1 MGITH
6 NIIRPSRISS
16 LDVTRAIA
24 LVGVVMMNYHSYLN
38 KDKAFYPPRP
48 SFAERIFNPLS
59 GILTTRFAATFV
71 LVAGMSIALLVQS
84 AMQSGNAE
92 LIRSAQMKLAR
103 RGLFLY
109 ALGAAVQWIWP
120 GTILF
125 YYGAFLL
132 ISAVMCTWSNRSLI
146 AVSVASIA
154 VSTGVSAW
162 RGYQLFE
169 GNFTQWLSPA
179 PNSPRNL
186 LIRTFF
192 DYTHPV
198 FPWITFIC
206 AGIILGRNLE
216 RLAQL
221 RTRIM
226 LWSGVLLFATFLIRT
241 FVMPDSITSQSDYAL
256 QRALSTNNHEH
267 SVLHVTS
274 SLAVALLVFCCISL
288 VTDSRATSRAVAF
301 FARTGQMTLSIYLAH
316 VLVFNLVVNW
326 LNWVRPTGLDTALV
340 LSLAF
345 YAVAVSASSLYFRRF
360 GIGPCER
367 VYRAFGG

>member
-1 MGITH
+1 
-6 NIIRPSRISS
+6 

-38 KDKAFYPPRP
+38 KDKAFYPSRP
-48 SFAERIFNPLS
+48 SFAEQIFNPLS

-132 ISAVMCTWSNRSLI
+132 ISAVMCTWSNRSLV
-146 AVSVASIA
+146 AVAVASTA
-154 VSTGVSAW
+154 VSTGLSAW

-226 LWSGVLLFATFLIRT
+226 LWSGVVLFATFLIRT

-274 SLAVALLVFCCISL
+274 TLAVALIAFCAISL

-326 LNWVRPTGLDTALV
+326 LNWVRPTGLDTALA

-345 YAVAVSASSLYFRRF
+345 YAVAVPASSLYFHRF

>member
-1 MGITH
+1 VGISH

-24 LVGVVMMNYHSYLN
+24 LVGVVMMNYHAYLN
-38 KDKAFYPPRP
+38 KDKAFYPPHP

-71 LVAGMSIALLVQS
+71 LIAGMSIALLVQS
-84 AMQSGNAE
+84 AMQSGNVE

-132 ISAVMCTWSNRSLI
+132 ISAVICTWSNRLLV

-154 VSTGVSAW
+154 VSTGLSAW
-162 RGYQLFE
+162 RGYQFFE

-179 PNSPRNL
+179 PNTPRNL
-186 LIRTFF
+186 LIRTFV

-206 AGIILGRNLE
+206 AGIILGRSLE
-216 RLAQL
+216 RLTQF
-221 RTRIM
+221 RTHIM
-226 LWSGVLLFATFLIRT
+226 LWSGVSLFVTFLIRT
-241 FVMPDSITSQSDYAL
+241 FAMPDSITAQSDYVL
-256 QRALSTNNHEH
+256 QRALSTNNHDH

-274 SLAVALLVFCCISL
+274 TLAVALLVFCCISFII
-288 VTDSRATSRAVAF
+288 DSRVNSRTVTF
-301 FARTGQMTLSIYLAH
+301 LARTGQMTLSIYLAH

-345 YAVAVSASSLYFRRF
+345 YVVAVPASSLYFRRF

>member
-1 MGITH
+1 VGLTTTE
-6 NIIRPSRISS
+6 IRPSRLPS

-24 LVGVVMMNYHSYLN
+24 LVGVVVMNYHAYLN
-38 KDKAFYPPRP
+38 TDKAFYPPRP

-71 LVAGMSIALLVQS
+71 LVAGIGIALLVQN
-84 AMQSGNAE
+84 AIRSGDNA
-92 LIRSAQMKLAR
+92 LIRAAQMKLAR

-109 ALGAAVQWIWP
+109 AVGAAVQWIWP

-125 YYGAFLL
+125 YYGAFFL
-132 ISAVMCTWSNRSLI
+132 ISAVICTWSNRSLI
-146 AVSVASIA
+146 AVSIVSLT
-154 VSTGVSAW
+154 VSTGLSAW
-162 RGYQLFE
+162 RGYRSFE
-169 GNFTQWLSPA
+169 GDFTRWLSPT

-206 AGIILGRNLE
+206 AGIILGRNLQ
-216 RLAQL
+216 RLTQL

-226 LWSGVLLFATFLIRT
+226 LWSGVTLLVTYLIRT
-241 FVMPDSITSQSDYAL
+241 FAMPDSNATQSDYVL
-256 QRALSTNNHEH
+256 KRVLSTNNHDH
-267 SVLHVTS
+267 ALLHVMAT
-274 SLAVALLVFCCISL
+274 LAVALLAFCIVSL
-288 VTDSRATSRAVAF
+288 ITDSRKDHRAVEF
-301 FARTGQMTLSIYLAH
+301 LARTGQMTLSIYLAH
-316 VLVFNLVVNW
+316 VFVFNLVVHW

-345 YAVAVSASSLYFRRF
+345 YLTTVPMSSLYFRKF
-360 GIGPCER
+360 GIGPFER

>member
-1 MGITH
+1 
-6 NIIRPSRISS
+6 

-24 LVGVVMMNYHSYLN
+24 LVGVVMMNYHAYLN
-38 KDKAFYPPRP
+38 TDKAFFPPRP
-48 SFAERIFNPLS
+48 SFAERVFNPLS

-84 AMQSGNAE
+84 AMQSGNVE

-109 ALGAAVQWIWP
+109 AIGAAVQWVWP

-132 ISAVMCTWSNRSLI
+132 ISAVICTWSNRSLVAI
-146 AVSVASIA
+146 SVASIA
-154 VSTGVSAW
+154 VSTGLSAW
-162 RGYQLFE
+162 RGYQFFQ
-169 GNFTQWLSPA
+169 GNFTQWLSPT
-179 PNSPRNL
+179 PNTPRNL

-216 RLAQL
+216 HLAQL

-226 LWSGVLLFATFLIRT
+226 LWSGVALFATFLIRT
-241 FVMPDSITSQSDYAL
+241 FVMPDSITSQWDYVL
-256 QRALSTNNHEH
+256 QRALSTNNHDH
-267 SVLHVTS
+267 SFLHVTS
-274 SLAVALLVFCCISL
+274 TLAIALLAFCSISL
-288 VTDSRATSRAVAF
+288 LTDSRPTSRVVEF
-301 FARTGQMTLSIYLAH
+301 LARTGQMTLSIYLAH
-316 VLVFNLVVNW
+316 VLVFNLVVHW

-340 LSLAF
+340 LSLSF
-345 YAVAVSASSLYFRRF
+345 YVVAVPVSSMLKRRY

>member
-1 MGITH
+1 
-6 NIIRPSRISS
+6 
-16 LDVTRAIA
+16 
-24 LVGVVMMNYHSYLN
+24 MNYHAYLN
-38 KDKAFYPPRP
+38 KSAAFYPERP

-71 LVAGMSIALLVQS
+71 LVAGMGIALLVQPAIRS
-84 AMQSGNAE
+84 ENAT
-92 LIRSAQMKLAR
+92 LIRATQMKLAR

-109 ALGAAVQWIWP
+109 AVGAAVQWIWP

-125 YYGAFLL
+125 YYGAFFL
-132 ISAVMCTWSNRSLI
+132 IAAVICTWSNRSLL
-146 AVSVASIA
+146 AVSAVSIA
-154 VSTGVSAW
+154 VSTGLTAW
-162 RGYQLFE
+162 RGYRSFE
-169 GNFTQWLSPA
+169 GDFTQWLSPT

-206 AGIILGRNLE
+206 AGIILGRNLQ

-221 RTRIM
+221 RKQIM
-226 LWSGVLLFATFLIRT
+226 VWSGVTLLVTYFIRT
-241 FVMPDSITSQSDYAL
+241 FAMPDSIATRTDYVL
-256 QRALSTNNHEH
+256 QRVLSTNNHDH
-267 SVLHVTS
+267 ALLHVTAT
-274 SLAVALLVFCCISL
+274 LAVALLAFCIISL
-288 VTDSRATSRAVAF
+288 ITDSQPMSRTVTF
-301 FARTGQMTLSIYLAH
+301 LARTGQMTLSIYLAH
-316 VLVFNLVVNW
+316 VLVFNLVVHW

-340 LSLAF
+340 LSLSF
-345 YAVAVSASSLYFRRF
+345 YVVAVPVSSLCFRRF

>member
-6 NIIRPSRISS
+6 NIIRPSRIPS

-48 SFAERIFNPLS
+48 SFAERVFNPLS

-132 ISAVMCTWSNRSLI
+132 IAAVMCTWSNRSLI
-146 AVSVASIA
+146 AVSVISIA
-154 VSTGVSAW
+154 VSTGLSAW
-162 RGYQLFE
+162 RGYQFFQ

-186 LIRTFF
+186 LIRTFV

-206 AGIILGRNLE
+206 AGMILGRNLE
-216 RLAQL
+216 RLTQL

-226 LWSGVLLFATFLIRT
+226 LWSGVALFATFVIRT
-241 FVMPDSITSQSDYAL
+241 FVMPDSLSSQSDYVL

-267 SVLHVTS
+267 AVLHVTS
-274 SLAVALLVFCCISL
+274 TLAVALLAFCAISL
-288 VTDSRATSRAVAF
+288 ITDSRTTSRSVAF

-326 LNWVRPTGLDTALV
+326 LNWVQPTGLDTALV
-340 LSLAF
+340 LSLSF
-345 YAVAVSASSLYFRRF
+345 YIVAVPVSSLYFRRF
-360 GIGPCER
+360 GIGPGER

>member
-1 MGITH
+1 
-6 NIIRPSRISS
+6 

-132 ISAVMCTWSNRSLI
+132 ISAVMCTWSNSNLV
-146 AVSVASIA
+146 AVAVASTA
-154 VSTGVSAW
+154 VSTGLSAW
-162 RGYQLFE
+162 RGYQFFQ

-198 FPWITFIC
+198 FPWIAFIC

-221 RTRIM
+221 RIHIM
-226 LWSGVLLFATFLIRT
+226 LWSGVALFVTFLIRT
-241 FVMPDSITSQSDYAL
+241 FVMPDSLSSQSDYVL
-256 QRALSTNNHEH
+256 QRALSTNNHDH

-274 SLAVALLVFCCISL
+274 TLAVALLAFCCISF
-288 VTDSRATSRAVAF
+288 VTDSRVNGRAVTF
-301 FARTGQMTLSIYLAH
+301 LARTGQMTLSIYLAH

-345 YAVAVSASSLYFRRF
+345 YAVAVPASSQYFRRF

>member
-1 MGITH
+1 MGITN
-6 NIIRPSRISS
+6 NIIRPSRIPS

-24 LVGVVMMNYHSYLN
+24 LVGVVMMNYHAYLN
-38 KDKAFYPPRP
+38 KDKAFYPPHP

-162 RGYQLFE
+162 RGYQFFQ
-169 GNFTQWLSPA
+169 GNFTQWLSPT

-186 LIRTFF
+186 LIRTFV

-206 AGIILGRNLE
+206 AGIILGRNIH

-226 LWSGVLLFATFLIRT
+226 VWSGIALFITFVIRT
-241 FVMPDSITSQSDYAL
+241 FVMPSSLTSQSNYVM
-256 QRALSTNNHEH
+256 QRVLSTNNVDH

-274 SLAVALLVFCCISL
+274 TLSVALLAFCCVSL
-288 VTDSRATSRAVAF
+288 ITDFQGSNRVVEF
-301 FARTGQMTLSIYLAH
+301 IARTGQMTLSIYLAH
-316 VLVFNLVVNW
+316 VLVFNFVVHW
-326 LNWVRPTGLDTALV
+326 MHWVRPTGLDTALV

-345 YAVAVSASSLYFRRF
+345 YVIAVPVSSMWQRRF
-360 GIGPCER
+360 GIGPFER

>member
-1 MGITH
+1 
-6 NIIRPSRISS
+6 

-24 LVGVVMMNYHSYLN
+24 LVGVVMMNYHAYLN
-38 KDKAFYPPRP
+38 TDKAFFPPRP
-48 SFAERIFNPLS
+48 SFAERVFNPLS

-84 AMQSGNAE
+84 AMQSGNVE

-109 ALGAAVQWIWP
+109 AIGAAVQWVWP

-132 ISAVMCTWSNRSLI
+132 ISAVICTWSNRSLV

-154 VSTGVSAW
+154 VSTGLSAW
-162 RGYQLFE
+162 RGYQFFQ
-169 GNFTQWLSPA
+169 GNFTQWLSPT
-179 PNSPRNL
+179 PNTPRNL

-216 RLAQL
+216 HLAQL

-226 LWSGVLLFATFLIRT
+226 LWSGVALFATFLIRT
-241 FVMPDSITSQSDYAL
+241 FVMPDSITSQWDYVL
-256 QRALSTNNHEH
+256 QRVLSTNNHDH
-267 SVLHVTS
+267 SFLHVTS
-274 SLAVALLVFCCISL
+274 TLAIALLAFCSISL
-288 VTDSRATSRAVAF
+288 LTDSRPTSRVVEF
-301 FARTGQMTLSIYLAH
+301 LARTGQMTLSIYLAH
-316 VLVFNLVVNW
+316 VLVFNLVVHW

-340 LSLAF
+340 LSLSF
-345 YAVAVSASSLYFRRF
+345 YVVAVPVSSLLKRRY

>member
-1 MGITH
+1 MGITS
-6 NIIRPSRISS
+6 NVIRPSRIPS

-24 LVGVVMMNYHSYLN
+24 LVGVVMMNYHAYLN
-38 KDKAFYPPRP
+38 TDKAFFPPHP
-48 SFAERIFNPLS
+48 SFAERVFNPLS

-84 AMQSGNAE
+84 AIQSGNVE

-109 ALGAAVQWIWP
+109 AIGAAVQWVWP

-132 ISAVMCTWSNRSLI
+132 ISAVICTWSNRSLV

-154 VSTGVSAW
+154 VSTGLSAW
-162 RGYQLFE
+162 RGYQFFQ
-169 GNFTQWLSPA
+169 GNFTQWLSPT
-179 PNSPRNL
+179 PNTPRNL

-216 RLAQL
+216 HLAQL

-226 LWSGVLLFATFLIRT
+226 LWSGVALFATFLIRT
-241 FVMPDSITSQSDYAL
+241 FVMPDSITSQWDYVL
-256 QRALSTNNHEH
+256 QRALSTNNHDH
-267 SVLHVTS
+267 SFLHVTS
-274 SLAVALLVFCCISL
+274 TLAIALLAFCSISL
-288 VTDSRATSRAVAF
+288 LTDSRPTSRVVEF
-301 FARTGQMTLSIYLAH
+301 LARTGQMTLSIYLAH
-316 VLVFNLVVNW
+316 VLVFNLVVHW

-340 LSLAF
+340 LSLSF
-345 YAVAVSASSLYFRRF
+345 YVVAVPVSSLLKRRY

>member
-1 MGITH
+1 MGITTTD
-6 NIIRPSRISS
+6 IRPPRIPS

-24 LVGVVMMNYHSYLN
+24 LVGVVVMNYHAYLN
-38 KDKAFYPPRP
+38 KSAAFYPPRP

-71 LVAGMSIALLVQS
+71 LVAGMGIALLVQS
-84 AMQSGNAE
+84 AMQSGDAA
-92 LIRSAQMKLAR
+92 LMRAAQMKLAR

-109 ALGAAVQWIWP
+109 AVGAAVQWIWP

-125 YYGAFLL
+125 YDGAFFL
-132 ISAVMCTWSNRSLI
+132 IAAVICTWSNRSLI
-146 AVSVASIA
+146 AVSAVSIA
-154 VSTGVSAW
+154 VSTGITAW
-162 RGYQLFE
+162 RGYRSFE
-169 GNFTQWLSPA
+169 GDFTRWLSPT

-206 AGIILGRNLE
+206 AGIILGRNLQ
-216 RLAQL
+216 RLTQL

-226 LWSGVLLFATFLIRT
+226 LWSGVTLLVTYLIRT
-241 FVMPDSITSQSDYAL
+241 FAMPESNATPSDYVL
-256 QRALSTNNHEH
+256 KRILSTNNHDH
-267 SVLHVTS
+267 ALLHVMAT
-274 SLAVALLVFCCISL
+274 LAVALLAFCIVSL
-288 VTDSRATSRAVAF
+288 ITDSRKDHLAVEF
-301 FARTGQMTLSIYLAH
+301 LARTGQMTLSIYLAH
-316 VLVFNLVVNW
+316 VFIFNLVVNW
-326 LNWVRPTGLDTALV
+326 LDWVRPTGLDTALV

-345 YAVAVSASSLYFRRF
+345 YLTAVPISSLYFRKF
-360 GIGPCER
+360 GIGPFER

>member
-1 MGITH
+1 MGITQ
-6 NIIRPSRISS
+6 NIFRPSRILS

-24 LVGVVMMNYHSYLN
+24 LVGVVMMNYHAYLN

-71 LVAGMSIALLVQS
+71 LIAGMSIALLVQS
-84 AMQSGNAE
+84 AMQSGNVE

-125 YYGAFLL
+125 YYGAYLL
-132 ISAVMCTWSNRSLI
+132 ISAVICTWSNRLLV

-154 VSTGVSAW
+154 VSTGLSAW
-162 RGYQLFE
+162 RGYQFFE

-179 PNSPRNL
+179 PNTPRNL
-186 LIRTFF
+186 LIRTFV

-206 AGIILGRNLE
+206 AGIILGRSLE
-216 RLAQL
+216 RLTQF
-221 RTRIM
+221 RTHIM
-226 LWSGVLLFATFLIRT
+226 LWSGVSLFVTFLIRT
-241 FVMPDSITSQSDYAL
+241 FAMPDSITAQSDYVL
-256 QRALSTNNHEH
+256 QRALSTNNHDH

-274 SLAVALLVFCCISL
+274 TLAVALLVFCCISFI
-288 VTDSRATSRAVAF
+288 TDSRVNSRAVTF
-301 FARTGQMTLSIYLAH
+301 LARTGQMTLSIYLAH

-345 YAVAVSASSLYFRRF
+345 YVVAVPASSLYFRRF

>member
-1 MGITH
+1 MGITS
-6 NIIRPSRISS
+6 NVIRPSRIPS

-24 LVGVVMMNYHSYLN
+24 LVGVVMMNYHAYLN
-38 KDKAFYPPRP
+38 TDKAFFPPRP
-48 SFAERIFNPLS
+48 SFAERVFNPLS

-84 AMQSGNAE
+84 AMQSGNVE

-109 ALGAAVQWIWP
+109 AIGAAVQWVWP

-132 ISAVMCTWSNRSLI
+132 ISAVICTWSNRSLV

-154 VSTGVSAW
+154 VSTGLSAW
-162 RGYQLFE
+162 RGYQFFQ
-169 GNFTQWLSPA
+169 GNFTQWLSPT
-179 PNSPRNL
+179 PNTPRNL

-216 RLAQL
+216 HLAQL

-226 LWSGVLLFATFLIRT
+226 LWSGVALFATFLIRT
-241 FVMPDSITSQSDYAL
+241 FVMPDSITSQWDYVL
-256 QRALSTNNHEH
+256 QRALSTNNHDH
-267 SVLHVTS
+267 SFLHVTS
-274 SLAVALLVFCCISL
+274 TLAIALLAFCSISL
-288 VTDSRATSRAVAF
+288 LTDSRPTSRVVEF
-301 FARTGQMTLSIYLAH
+301 LARTGQMTLSIYLAH
-316 VLVFNLVVNW
+316 VLVFNLVVHW

-340 LSLAF
+340 LSLSF
-345 YAVAVSASSLYFRRF
+345 YVVAVPVSSMLKRRY

>member
-6 NIIRPSRISS
+6 NIIRPSRIPS

-48 SFAERIFNPLS
+48 SFAERVFNPLS
-59 GILTTRFAATFV
+59 GILTTRFAAAFV

-84 AMQSGNAE
+84 AMQSGNTE

-132 ISAVMCTWSNRSLI
+132 IAAVMCTWSNRSLI
-146 AVSVASIA
+146 AVSVISIA
-154 VSTGVSAW
+154 VSTGLSAW
-162 RGYQLFE
+162 RGYQFFQ

-216 RLAQL
+216 RLTQL

-226 LWSGVLLFATFLIRT
+226 LWSGVALFATFVIRT
-241 FVMPDSITSQSDYAL
+241 FVMPDSLSSQSDYVL

-274 SLAVALLVFCCISL
+274 TLAVALLAFCAISL
-288 VTDSRATSRAVAF
+288 ITDSRTTSRAVAF

-326 LNWVRPTGLDTALV
+326 LNWVQPTGLDTALV
-340 LSLAF
+340 LSLSF
-345 YAVAVSASSLYFRRF
+345 YIVAVPVSSLYFRRF
-360 GIGPCER
+360 GIGPGER

>member
-1 MGITH
+1 MGITATD
-6 NIIRPSRISS
+6 IRPSRISS
-16 LDVTRAIA
+16 LDVTRALA
-24 LVGVVMMNYHSYLN
+24 LVGVVVMNYHAYLN
-38 KDKAFYPPRP
+38 KSAAFYPERP

-71 LVAGMSIALLVQS
+71 LVAGMGIALLVQPAIRS
-84 AMQSGNAE
+84 ENAT
-92 LIRSAQMKLAR
+92 LIRATQMKLAR

-109 ALGAAVQWIWP
+109 AVGAAVQWIWP

-125 YYGAFLL
+125 YYGAFFL
-132 ISAVMCTWSNRSLI
+132 IAAVICTWSNRSLL
-146 AVSVASIA
+146 AVSAVSIA
-154 VSTGVSAW
+154 VSTGLTAW
-162 RGYQLFE
+162 RGYRSFE
-169 GNFTQWLSPA
+169 GDFTQWLSPT

-206 AGIILGRNLE
+206 AGIILGRNLQ

-221 RTRIM
+221 RKQIM
-226 LWSGVLLFATFLIRT
+226 VWSGVTLLVTYFIRT
-241 FVMPDSITSQSDYAL
+241 FAMPDSIATRTDYVL
-256 QRALSTNNHEH
+256 QRVLSTNNHDH
-267 SVLHVTS
+267 ALLHVTAT
-274 SLAVALLVFCCISL
+274 LAVALLAFCIISL
-288 VTDSRATSRAVAF
+288 ITDSQPMSRTVTF
-301 FARTGQMTLSIYLAH
+301 LARTGQMTLSIYLAH
-316 VLVFNLVVNW
+316 VLVFNLVVHW

-340 LSLAF
+340 LSLSF
-345 YAVAVSASSLYFRRF
+345 YVVAVPVSSLCFRRF

>member
-1 MGITH
+1 
-6 NIIRPSRISS
+6 
-16 LDVTRAIA
+16 
-24 LVGVVMMNYHSYLN
+24 MMNYHSYLN

-48 SFAERIFNPLS
+48 SFAERVFNPLS

-132 ISAVMCTWSNRSLI
+132 IAAVMCTWSNRSLI
-146 AVSVASIA
+146 AVSVISIA
-154 VSTGVSAW
+154 VSTGLSAW
-162 RGYQLFE
+162 RGYQFFQ

-186 LIRTFF
+186 LIRTFV

-216 RLAQL
+216 RLTQL

-226 LWSGVLLFATFLIRT
+226 LWSGVALFATFVIRT
-241 FVMPDSITSQSDYAL
+241 FVMPDSLSSQSDYVL

-274 SLAVALLVFCCISL
+274 TLAVALLAFCTISL
-288 VTDSRATSRAVAF
+288 ITDSRTTSRAVAF

-326 LNWVRPTGLDTALV
+326 LNWVQPTGLDTALV
-340 LSLAF
+340 LSLSF
-345 YAVAVSASSLYFRRF
+345 YIVAVPVSSLYFRRF
-360 GIGPCER
+360 GIGPGER

>member
-1 MGITH
+1 MGISH

-24 LVGVVMMNYHSYLN
+24 LVGVVMMNYHAYLN
-38 KDKAFYPPRP
+38 KDKAFYPPHP

-71 LVAGMSIALLVQS
+71 LIAGMSIALLVQS
-84 AMQSGNAE
+84 AMQSGNVE

-132 ISAVMCTWSNRSLI
+132 ISAVICTWSNRLLV

-154 VSTGVSAW
+154 VSTGLSAW
-162 RGYQLFE
+162 RGYQFFE

-179 PNSPRNL
+179 PNTPRNL
-186 LIRTFF
+186 LIRTFV

-206 AGIILGRNLE
+206 AGIILGRSLE
-216 RLAQL
+216 RLTQF
-221 RTRIM
+221 RTHIM
-226 LWSGVLLFATFLIRT
+226 LWSGVSLLVTFLIRT
-241 FVMPDSITSQSDYAL
+241 FAMPDSITAQSDYVL
-256 QRALSTNNHEH
+256 QRALSTNNHDH

-274 SLAVALLVFCCISL
+274 TLAVALLVFCCISFII
-288 VTDSRATSRAVAF
+288 DSRVNSRAVTF
-301 FARTGQMTLSIYLAH
+301 LARTGQMTLSIYLAH

-345 YAVAVSASSLYFRRF
+345 YVVAVPASSLYFRRF

>member
-6 NIIRPSRISS
+6 NIIRPSRIPS

-24 LVGVVMMNYHSYLN
+24 LVGVVMMNYHAYLN

-48 SFAERIFNPLS
+48 SFAERVFNPLS
-59 GILTTRFAATFV
+59 GILTTRFAAAFV

-84 AMQSGNAE
+84 AMQSGNTE

-132 ISAVMCTWSNRSLI
+132 IAAVMCTWSNRSLI
-146 AVSVASIA
+146 AVSVISIA
-154 VSTGVSAW
+154 VSTGLSAW
-162 RGYQLFE
+162 RGYQFFQ

-216 RLAQL
+216 RLTQL

-226 LWSGVLLFATFLIRT
+226 LWSGVALFATFVIRT
-241 FVMPDSITSQSDYAL
+241 FVMPDSLSSQSDYVL

-274 SLAVALLVFCCISL
+274 TLAVALLAFCAISL
-288 VTDSRATSRAVAF
+288 ITDSRTTSRAVAF

-340 LSLAF
+340 LSLSF
-345 YAVAVSASSLYFRRF
+345 YIVAVPVSSLYFRRF
-360 GIGPCER
+360 GIGPGER

>member
-1 MGITH
+1 
-6 NIIRPSRISS
+6 

-24 LVGVVMMNYHSYLN
+24 LVGVVMMNYHAYLN
-38 KDKAFYPPRP
+38 TDKAFFPPRP
-48 SFAERIFNPLS
+48 SFAERVFNPLS

-84 AMQSGNAE
+84 AMQSGNVE

-109 ALGAAVQWIWP
+109 AIGAAVQWVWP

-132 ISAVMCTWSNRSLI
+132 ISAVICTWSNRSLV

-154 VSTGVSAW
+154 VSTGLSAW
-162 RGYQLFE
+162 RGYQFFQ
-169 GNFTQWLSPA
+169 GNFTQWLSPT
-179 PNSPRNL
+179 PNTPRNL

-216 RLAQL
+216 HLAQL

-226 LWSGVLLFATFLIRT
+226 LWSGVALFATFLIRT
-241 FVMPDSITSQSDYAL
+241 FVMPDSITSQWDYVL
-256 QRALSTNNHEH
+256 QRALSTNNHDH
-267 SVLHVTS
+267 SFLHVTS
-274 SLAVALLVFCCISL
+274 TLAIALLAFCSISL
-288 VTDSRATSRAVAF
+288 LTDSRPTSRIVEF
-301 FARTGQMTLSIYLAH
+301 LARTGQMTLSIYLAH
-316 VLVFNLVVNW
+316 VLVFNLVVHW

-340 LSLAF
+340 LSLSF
-345 YAVAVSASSLYFRRF
+345 YVVAVPVSSLLKRRY

>member
-1 MGITH
+1 MFH
-6 NIIRPSRISS
+6 
-16 LDVTRAIA
+16 
-24 LVGVVMMNYHSYLN
+24 
-38 KDKAFYPPRP
+38 
-48 SFAERIFNPLS
+48 PLS

-84 AMQSGNAE
+84 AMQSGNVE

-109 ALGAAVQWIWP
+109 AIGAAVQWVWP

-132 ISAVMCTWSNRSLI
+132 ISAVICTWSNRSLVAI
-146 AVSVASIA
+146 SVASIA
-154 VSTGVSAW
+154 VSTGLSAW
-162 RGYQLFE
+162 RGYQFFQ
-169 GNFTQWLSPA
+169 GNFTQWLSPT
-179 PNSPRNL
+179 PNTPRNL

-216 RLAQL
+216 HLAQL

-226 LWSGVLLFATFLIRT
+226 LWSGVALFATFLIRT
-241 FVMPDSITSQSDYAL
+241 FVMPDSITSQWDYVL
-256 QRALSTNNHEH
+256 QRALSTNNHDH
-267 SVLHVTS
+267 SFLHVTS
-274 SLAVALLVFCCISL
+274 TLAVALLAFCSISL
-288 VTDSRATSRAVAF
+288 LTDSRPTSRVVEF
-301 FARTGQMTLSIYLAH
+301 LARTGQMTLSIYLAH
-316 VLVFNLVVNW
+316 VFVFNLVVHW

-340 LSLAF
+340 LSLSF
-345 YAVAVSASSLYFRRF
+345 YVVAVPVSSLLKRRY

>member
-6 NIIRPSRISS
+6 NIIRPSRIPS

-24 LVGVVMMNYHSYLN
+24 LVGVVMMNYHAYLN
-38 KDKAFYPPRP
+38 TDKAFFPPRP
-48 SFAERIFNPLS
+48 SFAERVFNPLS

-84 AMQSGNAE
+84 AIQSGNVE

-109 ALGAAVQWIWP
+109 AIGAAVQWVWP

-132 ISAVMCTWSNRSLI
+132 ISAVICTWSNRSLV

-154 VSTGVSAW
+154 VSTGLSAW
-162 RGYQLFE
+162 RGYQFFQ
-169 GNFTQWLSPA
+169 GNFTQWLSPT
-179 PNSPRNL
+179 PNTPRNL

-216 RLAQL
+216 HLAQL

-226 LWSGVLLFATFLIRT
+226 LWSGVALFATFLIRT
-241 FVMPDSITSQSDYAL
+241 FVMPDSITSQWDYVL
-256 QRALSTNNHEH
+256 QRALSTNNHDH
-267 SVLHVTS
+267 SFLHVTS
-274 SLAVALLVFCCISL
+274 TLAIALLAFCSISL
-288 VTDSRATSRAVAF
+288 LTDSRPTSRVVEF
-301 FARTGQMTLSIYLAH
+301 LARTGQMTLSIYLAH
-316 VLVFNLVVNW
+316 VLVFNLVVHW

-340 LSLAF
+340 LSLSF
-345 YAVAVSASSLYFRRF
+345 YVVAVPVSSLLKRRY

>member
-1 MGITH
+1 VGITN
-6 NIIRPSRISS
+6 NIIRPSRIPS

-24 LVGVVMMNYHSYLN
+24 LVGVVMMNYHAYLN

-84 AMQSGNAE
+84 AIQSGNAE

-132 ISAVMCTWSNRSLI
+132 ISAVMCTWSNRSLV
-146 AVSVASIA
+146 AVAVASTA
-154 VSTGVSAW
+154 VSTGLSAW

-198 FPWITFIC
+198 FPWIAFIC

-226 LWSGVLLFATFLIRT
+226 LWSGVVLFATFVIRT

-274 SLAVALLVFCCISL
+274 TLAVALIAFCCISF
-288 VTDSRATSRAVAF
+288 VTDSRANGRAVTF
-301 FARTGQMTLSIYLAH
+301 LARTGQMTLSIYLAH

-345 YAVAVSASSLYFRRF
+345 YVVAVPASSQYFRRF

>member
-1 MGITH
+1 
-6 NIIRPSRISS
+6 
-16 LDVTRAIA
+16 
-24 LVGVVMMNYHSYLN
+24 MMNYHAYLN
-38 KDKAFYPPRP
+38 KDKAFYPQYP

-71 LVAGMSIALLVQS
+71 LVAGMSIALLVQP

-132 ISAVMCTWSNRSLI
+132 ISAVMCTWSNRSLV
-146 AVSVASIA
+146 AVAVASTA
-154 VSTGVSAW
+154 VSTGLSAW

-198 FPWITFIC
+198 FPWIAFIC
-206 AGIILGRNLE
+206 AGIILGRNLD

-241 FVMPDSITSQSDYAL
+241 FVMPDSLSSQSDYAL

-274 SLAVALLVFCCISL
+274 SLAVALIAFCAISL

-345 YAVAVSASSLYFRRF
+345 YVVAVPASSLYFRRF

>member
-1 MGITH
+1 MGISH

-24 LVGVVMMNYHSYLN
+24 LVGVVMMNYHAYLN
-38 KDKAFYPPRP
+38 KDKAFYPPHP

-71 LVAGMSIALLVQS
+71 LIAGMSIALLVQS
-84 AMQSGNAE
+84 AMQSGNVE

-109 ALGAAVQWIWP
+109 AAGAAVQWIWP

-132 ISAVMCTWSNRSLI
+132 ISAVICTWSNRLLV

-154 VSTGVSAW
+154 VSTGLSAW
-162 RGYQLFE
+162 RGYQFFE

-179 PNSPRNL
+179 PNTPRNL
-186 LIRTFF
+186 LIRTFV

-206 AGIILGRNLE
+206 AGIILGRSLE
-216 RLAQL
+216 RLTQF
-221 RTRIM
+221 RTHIM
-226 LWSGVLLFATFLIRT
+226 LWSGVSLFVTFLIRT
-241 FVMPDSITSQSDYAL
+241 FAMPDSITAQSDYVL
-256 QRALSTNNHEH
+256 QRALSTNNHDH

-274 SLAVALLVFCCISL
+274 TLAVALLVFCCISFII
-288 VTDSRATSRAVAF
+288 DSRVNSRAVTF
-301 FARTGQMTLSIYLAH
+301 LARTGQMTLSIYLAH

-345 YAVAVSASSLYFRRF
+345 YVVAVPASSLYFRRF

>member
-6 NIIRPSRISS
+6 NFNRPSRIPS

-24 LVGVVMMNYHSYLN
+24 LVGVVMMNYHAYLN

-48 SFAERIFNPLS
+48 SFAERVFNPLS

-84 AMQSGNAE
+84 AMQSGNTE

-154 VSTGVSAW
+154 VSTGLSAW
-162 RGYQLFE
+162 RGYQFFQ

-186 LIRTFF
+186 LIRTFV

-206 AGIILGRNLE
+206 AGIIVGRNLE
-216 RLAQL
+216 RLTQL

-226 LWSGVLLFATFLIRT
+226 FWSGIALFVTFLIRT
-241 FVMPDSITSQSDYAL
+241 FVMPDSLSSQSDYVL

-274 SLAVALLVFCCISL
+274 TLAVALLAFCAISL
-288 VTDSRATSRAVAF
+288 ITDSRATSRSVAF

-340 LSLAF
+340 LSLSF
-345 YAVAVSASSLYFRRF
+345 YIVAVPVSSLYFRRF
-360 GIGPCER
+360 GIGPGER

>member
-1 MGITH
+1 MGISH

-24 LVGVVMMNYHSYLN
+24 LVGVVMMNYHAYLN
-38 KDKAFYPPRP
+38 KDKAFYPPHP

-71 LVAGMSIALLVQS
+71 LIAGMSIALLVQS
-84 AMQSGNAE
+84 AMQSGNVE

-132 ISAVMCTWSNRSLI
+132 ISAVICTWSNRLLV

-154 VSTGVSAW
+154 VSTGLSAW
-162 RGYQLFE
+162 RGYQFFE

-179 PNSPRNL
+179 PNTPRNL
-186 LIRTFF
+186 LIRTFV

-206 AGIILGRNLE
+206 AGIILGRSLE
-216 RLAQL
+216 RLAQF
-221 RTRIM
+221 RTHIM
-226 LWSGVLLFATFLIRT
+226 LWSGVSLFVTFLIRT
-241 FVMPDSITSQSDYAL
+241 FAMPDSITAQSDYVL
-256 QRALSTNNHEH
+256 QRALSTNNHDH

-274 SLAVALLVFCCISL
+274 TLAVALLVFCCISFII
-288 VTDSRATSRAVAF
+288 DSRVNSRAVTF
-301 FARTGQMTLSIYLAH
+301 LARTGQMTLSIYLAH

-345 YAVAVSASSLYFRRF
+345 YVVAVPASSLYFRRF

>member
-1 MGITH
+1 
-6 NIIRPSRISS
+6 
-16 LDVTRAIA
+16 
-24 LVGVVMMNYHSYLN
+24 MNYHAYLN
-38 KDKAFYPPRP
+38 KDKAFYPPHP

-71 LVAGMSIALLVQS
+71 LIAGMSIALLVQS
-84 AMQSGNAE
+84 AMQSGNVE

-132 ISAVMCTWSNRSLI
+132 ISAVICTWTNRLLV
-146 AVSVASIA
+146 AVSVASVA
-154 VSTGVSAW
+154 VSTGLSAW
-162 RGYQLFE
+162 RGYQFFE

-179 PNSPRNL
+179 PNTPRNL
-186 LIRTFF
+186 LIRTFV

-206 AGIILGRNLE
+206 AGIILGRSLE
-216 RLAQL
+216 RLTQF
-221 RTRIM
+221 RTHLM
-226 LWSGVLLFATFLIRT
+226 LWSGVSLFVTFLIRT
-241 FVMPDSITSQSDYAL
+241 FAMPDSITAQSDYVL
-256 QRALSTNNHEH
+256 QRALSTNNHDH

-274 SLAVALLVFCCISL
+274 TLAVALLVFCCISFII
-288 VTDSRATSRAVAF
+288 DSRVNSRAVTF
-301 FARTGQMTLSIYLAH
+301 LSRTGQMTLSIYLAH
-316 VLVFNLVVNW
+316 ILVFNLVVNW

-345 YAVAVSASSLYFRRF
+345 YVVAVPASSLYFRRF

>member
-1 MGITH
+1 MGITS
-6 NIIRPSRISS
+6 NVIRPSRIPS

-24 LVGVVMMNYHSYLN
+24 LVGVVMMNYHAYLN
-38 KDKAFYPPRP
+38 TDKAFFPPRP
-48 SFAERIFNPLS
+48 SFAERVFNPLS

-84 AMQSGNAE
+84 AMQSGNVE

-109 ALGAAVQWIWP
+109 AIGAAVQWVWP

-132 ISAVMCTWSNRSLI
+132 ISAVICTWSNRSLV

-154 VSTGVSAW
+154 VSTGLSAW
-162 RGYQLFE
+162 RGYQFFQ
-169 GNFTQWLSPA
+169 GNFTQWLSPT
-179 PNSPRNL
+179 PNTPRNL

-216 RLAQL
+216 HLAQL

-226 LWSGVLLFATFLIRT
+226 LWSGVALFATFLIRT
-241 FVMPDSITSQSDYAL
+241 FVMPDSITSQWDYVL
-256 QRALSTNNHEH
+256 QRALSTNNHDH
-267 SVLHVTS
+267 SFLHVTS
-274 SLAVALLVFCCISL
+274 TLAIALLAFCSISL
-288 VTDSRATSRAVAF
+288 LTDSRPTSRVVEF
-301 FARTGQMTLSIYLAH
+301 LARTGQMTLSIYLAH
-316 VLVFNLVVNW
+316 VLIFNLVVHW

-340 LSLAF
+340 LSLSF
-345 YAVAVSASSLYFRRF
+345 YVVAVPVSSMLKRRY

>member
-1 MGITH
+1 MGITATD
-6 NIIRPSRISS
+6 IRPSRLPS

-24 LVGVVMMNYHSYLN
+24 LVGVVVMNYHAYLN
-38 KDKAFYPPRP
+38 KDKAFYPPYP

-71 LVAGMSIALLVQS
+71 LVAGMGIALLVQN
-84 AMQSGNAE
+84 AIRSGDAA
-92 LIRSAQMKLAR
+92 LIRAAQMKLAR

-109 ALGAAVQWIWP
+109 AVGAAVQWIWP

-125 YYGAFLL
+125 YYGAFFL
-132 ISAVMCTWSNRSLI
+132 IAAVICTWSNRSLI
-146 AVSVASIA
+146 AVSVVSIA
-154 VSTGVSAW
+154 VSTGLTAW
-162 RGYQLFE
+162 RGYRSFE
-169 GNFTQWLSPA
+169 GDFTRWLSPT

-216 RLAQL
+216 RLSQL

-226 LWSGVLLFATFLIRT
+226 LWSSFSLFVTFLIRT
-241 FVMPDSITSQSDYAL
+241 FVMPDSLSTQSDYVL
-256 QRALSTNNHEH
+256 QRALSTNNHDH

-274 SLAVALLVFCCISL
+274 TLAVALLVFCCISFI
-288 VTDSRATSRAVAF
+288 TDSRVNSRAVTF
-301 FARTGQMTLSIYLAH
+301 LARTGQMTLSIYLAH

-345 YAVAVSASSLYFRRF
+345 YVVAVPASSLYFRRF

>member
-1 MGITH
+1 
-6 NIIRPSRISS
+6 

-24 LVGVVMMNYHSYLN
+24 LVGVVMMNYHAYLN
-38 KDKAFYPPRP
+38 TDKAFFPPRP
-48 SFAERIFNPLS
+48 SFAERVFNPLS

-84 AMQSGNAE
+84 AMQSGNVE

-109 ALGAAVQWIWP
+109 AIGAAVQWVWP

-132 ISAVMCTWSNRSLI
+132 ISAVICTWSNRSLV

-154 VSTGVSAW
+154 VSTGLSAW
-162 RGYQLFE
+162 RGYQFFQ
-169 GNFTQWLSPA
+169 GNFTQWLSPT
-179 PNSPRNL
+179 PNTPRNL

-216 RLAQL
+216 HLAQL

-226 LWSGVLLFATFLIRT
+226 LWSGVALFATFLIRT
-241 FVMPDSITSQSDYAL
+241 FVMPDSITSQWDYVL
-256 QRALSTNNHEH
+256 QRALSTNNHDH
-267 SVLHVTS
+267 SFLHVTS
-274 SLAVALLVFCCISL
+274 TLAIALLAFCSISL
-288 VTDSRATSRAVAF
+288 LTDSRPTSRVVEF
-301 FARTGQMTLSIYLAH
+301 LARTGQMTLSIYLAH
-316 VLVFNLVVNW
+316 VLVFNLVVHW

-340 LSLAF
+340 LSLSF
-345 YAVAVSASSLYFRRF
+345 YVVAVPVSSMLKRRY